1 MNSLLVILWIFS
13 MALMFFIPYSI
24 AVFYQR
30 TFKRKTYP
38 YLFIISFLLLVG
50 SSFGYVY
57 HSFTQDMLLFA
68 LGGILLVT
76 TSLRLDQVMTGRG
89 K

>member
-1 MNSLLVILWIFS
+1 
-13 MALMFFIPYSI
+13 
-24 AVFYQR
+24 
-30 TFKRKTYP
+30 
-38 YLFIISFLLLVG
+38 LVG